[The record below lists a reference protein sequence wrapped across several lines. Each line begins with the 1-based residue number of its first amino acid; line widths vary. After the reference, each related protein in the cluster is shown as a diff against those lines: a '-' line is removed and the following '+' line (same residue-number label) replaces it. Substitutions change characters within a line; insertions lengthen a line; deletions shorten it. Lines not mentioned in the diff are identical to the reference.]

1 LEIDAE
7 MTQETPGLME
17 PMLPPVGT
25 VELDDR
31 AFDLI
36 QRASALGARVPDT
49 VRTGIGDLVRSM
61 NCYYSNLIEGHNTHP
76 RDIDRALKNDYS
88 TEPEKRDLQ
97 TEAVAHIHVQR
108 LIDRR
113 EDSRAAVTSLE
124 YMTWLHREF
133 CQRLPENLLWVVNP
147 ETGERIRVE
156 PGELRQRT
164 VVVGKHVP
172 PRPENLQTFL
182 RRFAERYDPRRMSKT
197 QQVIAVA
204 AAHHRFAWIH
214 PFLDGNGRVA
224 RLMSHAWFAR
234 LKIGD
239 SLWAVARGLARASDR
254 YKALLMA
261 ADEPRRH
268 DTDGRGTLSQMALID
283 FCRFFLDS
291 CIDQITFME
300 SLLEPATLVE
310 RIEEYV
316 QRAGARGDIH
326 PRAFPL
332 LREALLMGK
341 VERNAAAV
349 LLGVT
354 DRHARDIVT
363 ILLERGFLQSDG
375 QGASL
380 RLGFPSVAVDAWFP
394 KLYPEPIN

>member
-1 LEIDAE
+1 
-7 MTQETPGLME
+7 ME
-17 PMLPPVGT
+17 PMLPPVGN
-25 VELDDR
+25 VELEDR

-36 QRASALGARVPDT
+36 QRASALGARVPAN
-49 VRTGIGDLVRSM
+49 VRAGIGDLVRSM

-88 TEPEKRDLQ
+88 AEPEKRDLQ

-108 LIDRR
+108 LIDQR
-113 EDSRAAVTSLE
+113 EDSRAAVTSVE

-133 CQRLPENLLWVVNP
+133 YQRLPENLLWVVNS
-147 ETGERIRVE
+147 ETGERLRVE

-164 VVVGKHVP
+164 VVVGRHVP
-172 PRPENLQTFL
+172 PRPEDLRDFL
-182 RRFAERYDPRRMSKT
+182 VRFAEAYDPRRMSKS

-234 LKIGD
+234 LEIGD
-239 SLWAVARGLARASDR
+239 SLWAVARGLARDPVR

-268 DTDGRGTLSQMALID
+268 DTDGRGTLSQTALID
-283 FCRFFLDS
+283 FCRFFLDA
-291 CIDQITFME
+291 CIDQVAFME
-300 SLLEPATLVE
+300 GLLEPATLVQ
-310 RIEEYV
+310 RIEQYV
-316 QRAGARGDIH
+316 DSAGARGEIH
-326 PRAFPL
+326 PRAFAL
-332 LREALLMGK
+332 LREALLMGH
-341 VERNAAAV
+341 VQRSAAAA

-363 ILLERGFLQSDG
+363 SLLDQGFLQSDG
-375 QGASL
+375 PGAPL
-380 RLGFPSVAVDAWFP
+380 RLAFPPIGVDAWFP
-394 KLYPEPIN
+394 RLYPEPLN

>member
-1 LEIDAE
+1 MAK
-7 MTQETPGLME
+7 ETPRLME
-17 PMLPPVGT
+17 PMLPPIGT
-25 VELDDR
+25 VELEDR

-36 QRASALGARVPDT
+36 QRASGLGARVAPA

-76 RDIDRALKNDYS
+76 RDIDRALNNDYS

-97 TEAVAHIHVQR
+97 TEAVAHIHLQR

-113 EDSRAAVTSLE
+113 EDLSAPVTSVE
-124 YMTWLHREF
+124 YLTWLHREF
-133 CQRLPENLLWVVNP
+133 CRRLPENLLWVLNP
-147 ETGERIRVE
+147 ETGERLHVD

-164 VVVGKHVP
+164 VAVGKHVP
-172 PRPENLQTFL
+172 PRPESLNEFL
-182 RRFAERYDPRRMSKT
+182 HRFAEAYDPRGMSKT

-204 AAHHRFAWIH
+204 AAHHRLAWIH

-234 LKIGD
+234 LEIGD
-239 SLWAVARGLARASDR
+239 SLWSVARGLARASAR

-268 DTDGRGTLSQMALID
+268 DTDGRGTLSQAALID
-283 FCRFFLDS
+283 FCRFFLDA
-291 CIDQITFME
+291 CIDQVAFME
-300 SLLEPATLVE
+300 ALLEPATLVQ
-310 RIEEYV
+310 RIDQYV
-316 QRAGARGDIH
+316 SQAGAKGEIH
-326 PRAFPL
+326 PRAFAL
-332 LREALLMGK
+332 LRDALLMGE
-341 VERNAAAV
+341 VPRNAAAA

-363 ILLERGFLQSDG
+363 MLLSKGFLQSEG
-375 QGASL
+375 TGAPL
-380 RLGFPSVAVDAWFP
+380 RLAFPPAAVDAWFP
-394 KLYPEPIN
+394 RLYPEPLN